1 MDKQSLPRKTVL
13 FSDGEKNSFANL
25 DNYFP
30 NLVRTSLNS
39 TKCVTIRLNS
49 ATPEHNK

>member
-1 MDKQSLPRKTVL
+1 MLSYGDQKHRQEGHHTKTVL

-30 NLVRTSLNS
+30 NLVTART
-39 TKCVTIRLNS
+39 
-49 ATPEHNK
+49 